1 MPLGPETFV
10 DPTTI
15 MFVKLLLALVLGG
28 LIGTERAVL
37 AKQPAGTR
45 TFALV
50 GLGACLFVLMS
61 NYVDTAYLGVVN
73 FQPLQLAAGVVT
85 GIGFIGAGLIIVRN
99 DTVHGITTAAGLWI
113 VTALGMAVGY
123 GMYAAA
129 VFATILTLIV
139 LTGMWYI
146 ENRFKHWFE
155 VHEASPHR
163 PGSPSN
169 AGAVVYSP
177 HAEGIPETHERS
189 F

>member
-1 MPLGPETFV
+1 MPIGPEVFADT
-10 DPTTI
+10 TTI
-15 MFVKLLLALVLGG
+15 MLVKLVLALILGG
-28 LIGTERAVL
+28 VIGTERAVL

-50 GLGACLFVLMS
+50 SLSACLFIIMS

-73 FQPLQLAAGVVT
+73 FQPLQLAAGVAT

-113 VTALGMAVGY
+113 ATAIGMAVGY
-123 GMYAAA
+123 GLYAVSIFA
-129 VFATILTLIV
+129 VLLALIV
-139 LTGMWYI
+139 LTGMWYV

-155 VHEASPHR
+155 TREEHEAHAAQ
-163 PGSPSN
+163 PSSRML
-169 AGAVVYSP
+169 YSP
-177 HAEGIPETHERS
+177 HAEGIPETHERT

>member
-1 MPLGPETFV
+1 MPTGPEIFV
-10 DPTTI
+10 DTTLI
-15 MFVKLLLALVLGG
+15 MFLKLLVALILGG
-28 LIGTERAVL
+28 IIGTERSVL

-50 GLGACLFVLMS
+50 ALGACLFVIMS
-61 NYVDTAYLGVVN
+61 NYVDSAYLGVVN

-113 VTALGMAVGY
+113 STALGMAVGY
-123 GMYAAA
+123 GLFQVAIFTAL
-129 VFATILTLIV
+129 LTLIV

-155 VHEASPHR
+155 AHENAEENTHSSG
-163 PGSPSN
+163 GSDIL
-169 AGAVVYSP
+169 A
-177 HAEGIPETHERS
+177 R
-189 F
+189 